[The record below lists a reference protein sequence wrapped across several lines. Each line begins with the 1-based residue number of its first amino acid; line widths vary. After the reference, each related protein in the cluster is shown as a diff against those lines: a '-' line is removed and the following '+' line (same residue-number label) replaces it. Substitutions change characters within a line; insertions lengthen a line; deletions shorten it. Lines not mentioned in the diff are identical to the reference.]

1 MKTKTM
7 KITGIILTLVM
18 LVSILGIIGALS
30 ASAAATDITVTI
42 DTGAEVTL
50 KDTDADGFYEIGNAN
65 DLYAFAAAVNSGNT
79 AINGELTANIVVNEG
94 TMTEDSTDAR
104 KWTAIVDYAGSFDGA
119 GYTVSGIYYAYYGEN
134 NGFFSSIADGGTVKN
149 LGIVNSVFLGNK
161 YVGGVVGNNKG
172 IVENCYNTGIVSGY
186 DAVGGI
192 AGLTWN
198 EVENCYNTGEIIGEE
213 NVGGVAGTNQGTLQN
228 CYNRGP
234 VSGSIIQN
242 GRGAFVGGVVG
253 RNLSRTA
260 NNYNTG
266 TVNGERNVGGV
277 VGYNG
282 GRVENNFYLEGCA
295 TDRSGTVQNGLGDY
309 TIGNTVADE
318 VGKTEPEIL
327 ANFASPVLANR
338 LGDAW
343 GQNVDNGKDP
353 EDYPILGGDPVYYG
367 YISCAEDATLVY
379 TNNSIASETKLDH
392 ISEKEENKATCAHA
406 PTCDCCGVSYGS
418 ALEHSTTAEGDR
430 AATCAS
436 RAYCS
441 VCESEYG
448 TTDQTNHDET
458 IELVD
463 GLCPYCNTFDTEAT
477 PVTIENY
484 ASLGLT
490 ADHVGYYA
498 IGNTAQLYWFA
509 DKVNNENATYG
520 SVKAVLIANITV
532 NANVLKEDGTLN
544 GDGSTFRVWTP
555 IGNSSSNKY
564 TGTFDGNGKTV
575 SGLYFNDSSKYD
587 VGLFGNVFNG
597 GTVKNVGVIDSYI
610 SGKGYVG
617 SVVGYN
623 YGGNVINCYSKSTVC
638 STAKDGQDI
647 GGVVGYNSEHGSVIN
662 CYNEGFVNVESYK
675 AWRVGGV
682 VGYSEGTVENCYN
695 KGTVYGKG
703 TFLNVS
709 NVGGVVG
716 YNKGTVKRSYN
727 ESNIIGDE
735 VVGGVVGSNYLTVED
750 CYNTGDIE
758 ALISRAGGVAGY
770 NSSDSGSNLTNCH
783 NEGTVT
789 GRRSGGV
796 VAENY
801 GTVENCY
808 NTDDVIGNYYDM
820 GGVAGV
826 NGQNGKIINSYNK
839 GDVICT
845 ALFDGLSGKY
855 ASDSGIRTGGVVG
868 YNYGSVE
875 RCYNIG
881 AVSGEG
887 KYTGGVVGLNDG
899 GSVQNCYNTGSVTS
913 AGALANNK
921 NGTDIAEGTGTCV
934 GGVVGQNDSGSVQN
948 CYNKA
953 AVSGIDLVGGVVG
966 ENTEGSV
973 SNNYYLS
980 TDEINQA
987 LGGIN
992 GADVAGQA
1000 QGKTAAQFASGEI
1013 AYQLQEGVAI
1023 PEGETVAPAVWGQTI
1038 GTDDYPVWGGDTVYL
1053 IAYCDGTPIRYSN
1066 TENTDLTHK
1075 GLNDYGYCPFC
1086 QVKITGASITAGVD
1100 LTMKY
1105 YVGLYDTDLVGE
1117 GQKLAM
1123 IFTMNGKSV
1132 NVFANAELVNGEY
1145 VFEFDSIAPQQMA
1158 DLIDATLVVVNEN
1171 GEIVDT
1177 LTEKKGYSV
1186 KANAEALL
1194 ALYPEDAALRQL
1206 VVDMLTYGA
1215 AAQSYKDYNLEN
1227 LANKDLSS
1235 EVAPTEALPTAS
1247 DKSIAASTSETVYF
1261 TSVTVWFDN
1270 VNKIGV
1276 KLSTVENVTLKVNGE
1291 AVELTN
1297 TTNYTDAIYATGFD
1311 TVYTFELYEGS
1322 GETATLVQTLTYSV
1336 SSYVY
1341 AMMNQ
1346 TEADGTTPTEMA
1358 ELAKALYRY
1367 GKSAEAYRMSQQVEI
1382 TDENAE

>member
-1 MKTKTM
+1 M
-7 KITGIILTLVM
+7 
-18 LVSILGIIGALS
+18 
-30 ASAAATDITVTI
+30 
-42 DTGAEVTL
+42 
-50 KDTDADGFYEIGNAN
+50 
-65 DLYAFAAAVNSGNT
+65 
-79 AINGELTANIVVNEG
+79 
-94 TMTEDSTDAR
+94 
-104 KWTAIVDYAGSFDGA
+104 
-119 GYTVSGIYYAYYGEN
+119 
-134 NGFFSSIADGGTVKN
+134 
-149 LGIVNSVFLGNK
+149 
-161 YVGGVVGNNKG
+161 VGNNKG
-172 IVENCYNTGIVSGY
+172 IVENCYNTGIVRGY

-198 EVENCYNTGEIIGEE
+198 EVENCYNTGKIIGEE

-253 RNLSRTA
+253 RNLTLTA

-266 TVNGERNVGGV
+266 TVSGERNVGGV

-295 TDRSGTVQNGLGDY
+295 TDKDGTVQNGIGDY
-309 TIGNTVADE
+309 IIGNTVADE

-327 ANFASPVLANR
+327 ANFASPVLAKR
-338 LGDAW
+338 LGDDW

-406 PTCDCCGVSYGS
+406 PTCDRCGVSYGS

-458 IELVD
+458 IVLVD
-463 GLCPYCNTFDTEAT
+463 DLCPYCNTFDTEAT
-477 PVTIENY
+477 LVTTENY

-490 ADHVGYYA
+490 ADHVDYYA

-520 SVKAVLIANITV
+520 SDNAVLIANITV

-623 YGGNVINCYSKSTVC
+623 YGGSVINCYSKSTVR
-638 STAKDGQDI
+638 STARDGQDI
-647 GGVVGYNSEHGSVIN
+647 GGVVGYSSTHGDVIN
-662 CYNEGFVNVESYK
+662 CYNEGIVNVTSYK

-703 TFLNVS
+703 EFLNVS

-716 YNKGTVKRSYN
+716 YNKGTVKNSHN

-735 VVGGVVGSNYLTVED
+735 VVGGVVGCNYLTVED

-770 NSSDSGSNLTNCH
+770 NSSGSGSNLTNCH

-801 GTVENCY
+801 GIVENCY
-808 NTDDVIGNYYDM
+808 NTGDVIGNYYDI

-826 NGQNGKIINSYNK
+826 NGQNGKIIDSYNE
-839 GDVICT
+839 GDVTCT
-845 ALFDGLSGKY
+845 ALFDGLSGSY
-855 ASDSGIRTGGVVG
+855 ISDSGIRTGGVVG

-875 RCYNIG
+875 HCYNTGEII
-881 AVSGEG
+881 GEG
-887 KYTGGVVGLNDG
+887 KYTGGVVGLNYG
-899 GSVQNCYNTGSVTS
+899 GSVQNCYNTGSVTN

-921 NGTDIAEGTGTCV
+921 NGTDIKEGTGTCV
-934 GGVVGQNDSGSVQN
+934 GGVVGQNKNAGTVAN
-948 CYNKA
+948 CYNTA

-973 SNNYYLS
+973 SNNYYRS
-980 TDEINQA
+980 TDDINQD

-992 GADVAGQA
+992 GTDVAGQA
-1000 QGKTAAQFASGEI
+1000 ESKTEAIFASGEI
-1013 AYQLQEGVAI
+1013 AYLLQEGVAI
-1023 PEGETVAPAVWGQTI
+1023 PEGETVAPEVWGQTI
-1038 GTDDYPVWGGDTVYL
+1038 GTNDYPVLGGDTVYM
-1053 IAYCDGTPIRYSN
+1053 ISYCDGTPISYSN
-1066 TENTDLTHK
+1066 TEKTDLTHK
-1075 GLNDYGYCPFC
+1075 GFNDYGYCPFC

-1105 YVGLYDTDLVGE
+1105 YVGLYETDLVGE

-1123 IFTMNGKSV
+1123 IFTMNENTTV
-1132 NVFANAELVNGEY
+1132 VYANADLVNGEY
-1145 VFEFDSIAPQQMA
+1145 VFEFKNIAPQQMA
-1158 DLIDATLVVVNEN
+1158 DLIDATLVVVDDN
-1171 GEIVDT
+1171 GETVET
-1177 LTEKKGYSV
+1177 LAEKNDYSV

-1194 ALYPEDAALRQL
+1194 AESVDKTDEKSVALVQL
-1206 VVDMLTYGA
+1206 ITDMLTYGA
-1215 AAQSYKDYNLEN
+1215 AAQNYRDYNNEAPEN
-1227 LANKDLSS
+1227 LANAGIESLGTPS
-1235 EVAPTEALPTAS
+1235 EALPTES
-1247 DKSIAASTSETVYF
+1247 DMSLTDSTSENVRITGA
-1261 TSVTVWFDN
+1261 TVWFDN

-1276 KLSTVENVTLKVNGE
+1276 KLSATENVTLKVNGE
-1291 AVELTN
+1291 IVEQTG
-1297 TTNYTDAIYATGFD
+1297 TTYYYTDAICATDFD
-1311 TVYTFELYEGS
+1311 KLYTFELYEGDV
-1322 GETATLVQTLTYSV
+1322 LVQTLHYSV

-1341 AMMNQ
+1341 SMMNR
-1346 TEADGTTPTEMA
+1346 TESDGETLTEMA
-1358 ELAKALYRY
+1358 ELARALYRY
-1367 GKSAEAYRMSQQVEI
+1367 GTSAVAYK
-1382 TDENAE
+1382 NA

>member
-1 MKTKTM
+1 MKTKTT
-7 KITGIILTLVM
+7 KIIGVILTLVM
-18 LVSILGIIGALS
+18 LVSILGVIGALS
-30 ASAAATDITVTI
+30 ASAADDLTVTI

-79 AINGELTANIVVNEG
+79 AINGVLTTNIVVNEG

-119 GYTVSGIYYAYYGEN
+119 GYTVSGLYCAYYGEN

-161 YVGGVVGNNKG
+161 YVGSVVGNNKG
-172 IVENCYNTGIVSGY
+172 TVENCYNTGIVSGY

-198 EVENCYNTGEIIGEE
+198 EVQNCYNTGEIIGED
-213 NVGGVAGTNQGTLQN
+213 NVGGVAGINNGTLQN

-253 RNLSRTA
+253 RNLSLTA
-260 NNYNTG
+260 NSYNTG
-266 TVNGERNVGGV
+266 TVSGERNVGGV
-277 VGYNG
+277 VGYLG

-295 TDRSGTVQNGLGDY
+295 TDGNGTVQNGLGDY

-327 ANFASPVLANR
+327 ANFASPVLAKR
-338 LGDAW
+338 LGNAW

-367 YISCAEDATLVY
+367 YISCAKDATLVY

-392 ISEKEENKATCAHA
+392 ISEKAENKATCAHA
-406 PTCDCCGVSYGS
+406 PTCDRCGVSYGS

-448 TTDQTNHDET
+448 TTDQTNHDQSV
-458 IELVD
+458 ELVND
-463 GLCPYCNTFDTEAT
+463 LCPYCNTFDTEAT
-477 PVTIENY
+477 LVTTENY

-490 ADHVGYYA
+490 SDYVGYYA

-520 SVKAVLIANITV
+520 SVKAVLTANITD
-532 NANVLKEDGTLN
+532 NAKVLKEDGTLN
-544 GDGSTFRVWTP
+544 GDGLNFRVWTP

-564 TGTFDGNGKTV
+564 IGTFDGNGKTV
-575 SGLYFNDSSKYD
+575 SGLYFNDSSDYD
-587 VGLFGNVFNG
+587 VGLFGNVFNS

-610 SGKGYVG
+610 SGNSYVG

-623 YGGNVINCYSKSTVC
+623 YGGSVINCYSKSTVC
-638 STAKDGQDI
+638 STAKDGKDI
-647 GGVVGYNSEHGSVIN
+647 GGVVGYNEGTVMN
-662 CYNEGFVNVESYK
+662 CYNEGIVNVTSYK

-682 VGYSEGTVENCYN
+682 VGYSEGTVDNCYN

-716 YNKGTVKRSYN
+716 YNKGTVKDSHN

-735 VVGGVVGSNYLTVED
+735 VVGGVVGSNYLTVEN
-750 CYNTGDIE
+750 CYNTGDID
-758 ALISRAGGVAGY
+758 ASISGAGGVAGY
-770 NSSDSGSNLTNCH
+770 NNSGSNLTNCY
-783 NEGTVT
+783 NEGTIT

-796 VAENY
+796 VARNY
-801 GTVENCY
+801 GTVENCS
-808 NTDDVIGNYYDM
+808 NTGDVIGNYSDI

-826 NGQNGKIINSYNK
+826 NGPDGKIIHSYNE
-839 GDVICT
+839 GDVTCK
-845 ALFDGLSGKY
+845 ALFDGLSGNY
-855 ASDSGIRTGGVVG
+855 SSDTGINTGGVVG

-899 GSVQNCYNTGSVTS
+899 GSVQNCYNTGSVTN

-921 NGTDIAEGTGTCV
+921 NGTDIKEGTGTCV
-934 GGVVGQNDSGSVQN
+934 GGVVGDNQKGGTVAN
-948 CYNKA
+948 CYNTA

-980 TDEINQA
+980 TDEINQS

-1000 QGKTAAQFASGEI
+1000 ESKSAAQFASGEI
-1013 AYQLQEGVAI
+1013 AYLLQAGVAI
-1023 PEGETVAPAVWGQTI
+1023 PEGETVAPEVWGQKL
-1038 GTDDYPVWGGDTVYL
+1038 GTDDYPVFGGDKVYL
-1053 IAYCDGTPIRYSN
+1053 IAYCDGTPISYSN
-1066 TENTDLTHK
+1066 TESDEKFHK
-1075 GLNDYGYCPFC
+1075 INSYGYCVC
-1086 QVKITGASITAGVD
+1086 QVKITGASIAAGVD

-1105 YVGLYDTDLVGE
+1105 YVGLIDVTLVEE

-1123 IFTMNGKSV
+1123 RFIMNGKTV
-1132 NVFANAELVNGEY
+1132 TVYANAELVGGEY
-1145 VFEFDSIAPQQMA
+1145 VFEFDGIAPQQMS

-1177 LTEKKGYSV
+1177 LTDKKGYSA

-1194 ALYPEDAALRQL
+1194 DLYKDDAALVQL
-1206 VVDMLTYGA
+1206 VTDMLYYGA
-1215 AAQSYKDYNLEN
+1215 AAQGYKDHNLEN
-1227 LANKDLSS
+1227 LANKDLPT
-1235 EVAPTEALPTAS
+1235 ELAPSEALPTES
-1247 DKSIAASTSETVYF
+1247 DKSITVSASETVFF
-1261 TSVTVWFDN
+1261 TSATVWFDN

-1276 KLSTVENVTLKVNGE
+1276 KLSTIENVTLKVNGE
-1291 AVELTN
+1291 AVELN
-1297 TTNYTDAIYATGFD
+1297 GTTYYTDAIYATGFD
-1311 TVYTFELYEGS
+1311 TVYTFELYEG
-1322 GETATLVQTLTYSV
+1322 EALVQTLTYSV

-1341 AMMNQ
+1341 AMMNK

-1358 ELAKALYRY
+1358 ELARALYRY
-1367 GKSAEAYRMSQQVEI
+1367 GASAVAYK
-1382 TDENAE
+1382 NAQSSEG